1 MYNSM
6 ESGDVQPAV
15 ENNKMVKPMFQGE
28 TFASK
33 IVDAF
38 VVMHFIFAFIFAS
51 LACFYPSIFSLFA
64 NESTSFDEG
73 TYAADAVRWSSPFI
87 FGFSFFAFNSLY
99 IDAVNRRA
107 YAKVYTLS
115 FTIATIIGFITQ
127 FNGRWNEYHSLNIV
141 LFGSLAIGYGI
152 LLSCFSDGFDRE
164 KSSKDM

>member
-1 MYNSM
+1 MRIKSK
-6 ESGDVQPAV
+6 DIHFVQA
-15 ENNKMVKPMFQGE
+15 NFYLANK
-28 TFASK
+28 
-33 IVDAF
+33 
-38 VVMHFIFAFIFAS
+38 
-51 LACFYPSIFSLFA
+51 
-64 NESTSFDEG
+64 
-73 TYAADAVRWSSPFI
+73 WI

>member
-64 NESTSFDEG
+64 NDSTSFDEG
-73 TYAADAVRWSSPFI
+73 TYAADAVRWSSPCCL
-87 FGFSFFAFNSLY
+87 SWLLRHATLY
-99 IDAVNRRA
+99 ISPEVHQG
-107 YAKVYTLS
+107 YTS
-115 FTIATIIGFITQ
+115 PGDWGKE
-127 FNGRWNEYHSLNIV
+127 NGMYPL
-141 LFGSLAIGYGI
+141 G
-152 LLSCFSDGFDRE
+152 
-164 KSSKDM
+164 

>member
-64 NESTSFDEG
+64 KSLLKLECFYN
-73 TYAADAVRWSSPFI
+73 Y
-87 FGFSFFAFNSLY
+87 FFVNHY
-99 IDAVNRRA
+99 ITV
-107 YAKVYTLS
+107 
-115 FTIATIIGFITQ
+115 
-127 FNGRWNEYHSLNIV
+127 
-141 LFGSLAIGYGI
+141 
-152 LLSCFSDGFDRE
+152 
-164 KSSKDM
+164 